1 MTDHFRAVC
10 DELRADGP
18 ACVHLEALG
27 RFLAVE
33 TSAPRRSLPKV
44 KGRVAVIP
52 VQGVM
57 SRRGYY
63 GVSTLAVARALEAAA
78 DNPEVSA
85 ILLDVDSPGGS
96 AYGTPELSAIVS
108 KVKEAKPV
116 VGVANT
122 MAASAAYWTLSAST
136 RAVVTPSG
144 DVGSVGAFILHGEM
158 SEALAKDGIKVSI
171 IRSVPGKA
179 DANPY
184 EPLTE
189 DARQSL
195 QASVEASHK
204 DFVATVAKNRGK
216 AQSYVE
222 ENFGRGRLVG
232 AKDALKAGM
241 VDRVATAEEV
251 LREMTAKAGSGTQ
264 NAAEAE
270 RCIVAAF
277 LGVGPERV
285 ALDAQLRQRRKNR
298 LVAS

>member
-1 MTDHFRAVC
+1 MIDHFRAVC
-10 DELRADGP
+10 DELRSDGP

-27 RFLAVE
+27 RFLAE
-33 TSAPRRSLPKV
+33 PQASAPRRSLPKV

-63 GVSTLAVARALEAAA
+63 GVSTIAVARALESAAES
-78 DNPEVSA
+78 PEVSA

-96 AYGTPELSAIVS
+96 AYGTPELSATVS
-108 KVKEAKPV
+108 RVREAKPV
-116 VGVANT
+116 VAVANT
-122 MAASAAYWTLSAST
+122 MAASAAYWTLSAAT

-144 DVGSVGAFILHGEM
+144 DVGSVGAFILHGDM

-189 DARQSL
+189 DARQAL
-195 QASVEASHK
+195 QQSVEASHK

-232 AKDALKAGM
+232 ARDALKAGM

-251 LREMTAKAGSGTQ
+251 LREMTAKGGSGTH
-264 NAAEAE
+264 AKEAE

-277 LGVGPERV
+277 LGVGPEMV
-285 ALDAQLRQRRKNR
+285 AIDAQLRQRRR
-298 LVAS
+298 ERAAV

>member
-1 MTDHFRAVC
+1 MTDHFRAVT
-10 DELRADGP
+10 DELRGDGP
-18 ACVHLEALG
+18 ACVHLDALP
-27 RFLAVE
+27 RFLSDPQA
-33 TSAPRRSLPKV
+33 SAPRRSLPKV

-63 GVSTLAVARALEAAA
+63 GTSTIAVARAMEAAA

-85 ILLDVDSPGGS
+85 ILMDVDSPGGS
-96 AYGTPELSAIVS
+96 AYGTPELSATVS
-108 KVKEAKPV
+108 RVREAKPV
-116 VGVANT
+116 VAVANT
-122 MAASAAYWTLSAST
+122 MAASAAYWVLSAAT

-144 DVGSVGAFILHGEM
+144 DVGSIGAFILHASM
-158 SEALAKDGIKVSI
+158 KNMLAQGGIDVSI

-184 EPLTE
+184 EELTE
-189 DARQSL
+189 DARASL

-204 DFVATVAKNRGK
+204 DFVATVAKNRNK

-232 AKDALKAGM
+232 ARDALKAGM

-251 LREMTAKAGSGTQ
+251 LREMTAKGGTGTRAG
-264 NAAEAE
+264 EAE
-270 RCIVAAF
+270 LCIVAAF
-277 LGVGPERV
+277 LGIDAEKVAGDVEMRRRRRERI
-285 ALDAQLRQRRKNR
+285 AG
-298 LVAS
+298 